1 MGTSPSGE
9 LFGFTARNSPS
20 CTSGSFGNVV
30 GITKDPLKVMHSIY
44 SAKDYCGREES
55 DKDNSVDVSYLAR
68 VKQYALQGL
77 ACRITYN
84 HACCATITYI

>member
-77 ACRITYN
+77 ACQITYN